1 MNKRLGLI
9 IFILFI
15 GGAAIIGRLFIIQV
29 LGQNLYRAWAIGQQ
43 TFFSTIAGERGE
55 ILFSNR
61 EKLATDTV
69 KKFAYISPKEIKQE
83 DKEKI
88 EIALG
93 QILDL
98 DQNFIKEQINQD
110 SFYEL
115 LKKSLSDRE
124 IDQIQRLNLLGIYI
138 GQESTRVYPQ
148 EEMASQVI
156 GFVNAQNLGQY
167 GLEGYYQDILA
178 GKETTLVQEK
188 GGKDL
193 ILSSSGKK
201 VQGNDLL
208 LTLDYNIQFQAEKM
222 LAQARKD
229 YNFKSGGIIVINPN
243 DGEVLAL
250 ANYPSFDPN
259 NYDKEKDLGIFKNP
273 VLQKI
278 FEPGSVFKPITMA
291 AAIDENKITPQTTY
305 TDEGVVKI
313 GNRLIYNYANRT
325 YGLNTMTQVLEKS
338 INTGAVF
345 AQQQLGS
352 EMFLKYLESFGFFE
366 KTGIDLQGEVYS
378 ENKELKKGYEINFAT
393 ASFGQGIEITPI
405 QLVRAFSAIANK
417 GKMVK
422 PYLVKKIINSDGST
436 TETKPELSREIISP
450 QTSSQVASMMVS
462 VIENGYSKKAK
473 IPGYFIAGKTG
484 TAQVPWGALEISKS
498 GYSDETVQS
507 FLGFA
512 PAYNPKFLI
521 LVKLDNPEAKTA
533 EYSAMPIFRDLA
545 KYIIDLWQ
553 IPPDYEA
560 GSHR

>member
-553 IPPDYEA
+553 IPPDYED

>member
-222 LAQARKD
+222 LAQAKKD

-450 QTSSQVASMMVS
+450 QTSSQVVSMMVS

-553 IPPDYEA
+553 IPPDYED